1 MKECQPLL
9 RGDAHVLAQEAG
21 AVPPQPQGRGSHSST
36 SQLNLSAF
44 CVTRGVQGVFMA
56 GVEGV
61 FRRLWDVLGVRNG
74 SG

>member
-36 SQLNLSAF
+36 SQLNLSRF
-44 CVTRGVQGVFMA
+44 GHKIHPKQSLIPPNTPKTPPKFPQS
-56 GVEGV
+56 
-61 FRRLWDVLGVRNG
+61 NP
-74 SG
+74 